1 MSETHSLPFHIIH
14 EGNLWILVHKN
25 RPAWIVTNELGKDI
39 ASRNPLKSSNRE
51 IAEFLKNRYG
61 PSENLEKDIQG
72 FKEELIKA
80 GLLEEGL
87 CVESQV
93 SNEALEGIL
102 FLVTQACNLACH
114 HCSWGSASVPE
125 DFPRDFFYK
134 IVKEVSSLGVK
145 SLLISGGEPLLWPD
159 LFDMISF
166 ASQKLRVS
174 LSTNGTLIGE
184 TEAQKVKEAGV
195 SEIAISLDGISART
209 HDDLRGKGNFQKTL
223 QGIDSLKRE
232 GLGEKINLHFCLSK
246 RSIDEAIDFPKFAE
260 KLGIRKITYLSMKK
274 LGKASKVWNDLKPDR
289 ESYQEFLLKLY
300 ETFFTQGFPIV
311 VNSPLSGFRPVVKP
325 QERVS
330 TCPFGTQL
338 IVDVKGG
345 IYPCPGMFFPDYR
358 LGNVFDMSIEEAMR
372 SPKFEALKEA
382 FRARQEKIGRCRSC
396 TWRNLC
402 RGGCTSSVYTEK
414 GTIWET
420 DDLCELRDKLYR
432 KAIINAAQKKLSRRE
447 EVHASSS

>member
-1 MSETHSLPFHIIH
+1 MSETHSHPFHILQ

-25 RPAWIVTNELGKDI
+25 RPTWIVTNELGKDI

-61 PSENLEKDIQG
+61 PSQNLEKDIQG
-72 FKEELIKA
+72 FKEELRNA

-87 CVESQV
+87 CVESQG
-93 SNEALEGIL
+93 SNAALEGIL

-114 HCSWGSASVPE
+114 HCSWGSTSIPE
-125 DFPRDFFYK
+125 NFPQDFFQK
-134 IVKEVSSLGVK
+134 IVEELGSLGVK

-159 LFDMISF
+159 LFGMISF
-166 ASQKLRVS
+166 ASKRLQVS

-184 TEAQKVKEAGV
+184 TEAQKLKEAGV
-195 SEIAISLDGISART
+195 SEIAVSLDGISAPT

-232 GLGEKINLHFCLSK
+232 GLGERINLHFCLSK

-260 KLGIRKITYLSMKK
+260 NLGLSKITYLAMKK
-274 LGKASKVWNDLKPDR
+274 LGKASQDWNDLKPDR
-289 ESYQEFLLKLY
+289 ESYQEFLLTLY
-300 ETFFTQGFPIV
+300 ETFFTQGFPLV
-311 VNSPLSGFRPVVKP
+311 VNSPLAGFRPVVKP
-325 QERVS
+325 QMRVS

-345 IYPCPGMFFPDYR
+345 IYPCPGMLFPDYR
-358 LGNVFDMSIEEAMR
+358 LGNVFDMTIEEAMR
-372 SPKFEALKEA
+372 SPKFEALKEK
-382 FRARQEKIGRCRSC
+382 FRARLERIDRCRSC

-402 RGGCTSSVYTEK
+402 QGGCTSLVYTEK

-432 KAIINAAQKKLSRRE
+432 KAIISAAQKKLSRRE
-447 EVHASSS
+447 EVHASAS

>member
-1 MSETHSLPFHIIH
+1 MSETHSPPFHILQ

-51 IAEFLKNRYG
+51 IAESLKNKYG
-61 PSENLEKDIQG
+61 SSQNLEKDIQG
-72 FKEELIKA
+72 FKEELRNA

-87 CVESQV
+87 CEQ
-93 SNEALEGIL
+93 NQGLDGALEGIL

-114 HCSWGSASVPE
+114 HCSWGSASIPE
-125 DFPRDFFYK
+125 NFPQDFFQK
-134 IVKEVSSLGVK
+134 IVKELESLGGK

-159 LFDMISF
+159 LFDMVSF
-166 ASQKLRVS
+166 ASQRLRVS
-174 LSTNGTLIGE
+174 LSTNGTLIGK
-184 TEAQKVKEAGV
+184 TEAQKLKEAGV
-195 SEIAISLDGISART
+195 AEIAISLDGLSART
-209 HDDLRGKGNFQKTL
+209 HDSLRGKGNFQKTL

-246 RSIDEAIDFPKFAE
+246 MNIEEAIDLPKFAE
-260 KLGIRKITYLSMKK
+260 NLGVRKITYLSMKK
-274 LGKASKVWNDLKPDR
+274 LGKASSGWNDLKPDR
-289 ESYQEFLLKLY
+289 ESYREFMLKLY
-300 ETFFTQGFPIV
+300 QAFFTQGFPVV

-345 IYPCPGMFFPDYR
+345 IYPCPGMLFPDYR
-358 LGNVFDMSIEEAMR
+358 LGNVFDMTIEEAMH
-372 SPKFEALKEA
+372 SPRFEDLKEK
-382 FRARQEKIGRCRSC
+382 FRSRLERVGRCRSC
-396 TWRNLC
+396 TWRSLC
-402 RGGCTSSVYTEK
+402 RGGCTSSVYAEK

-432 KAIINAAQKKLSRRE
+432 KAIISAAQKKLSRRE
-447 EVHASSS
+447 EVYANAS

>member
-1 MSETHSLPFHIIH
+1 VSETHSLPFHIIH